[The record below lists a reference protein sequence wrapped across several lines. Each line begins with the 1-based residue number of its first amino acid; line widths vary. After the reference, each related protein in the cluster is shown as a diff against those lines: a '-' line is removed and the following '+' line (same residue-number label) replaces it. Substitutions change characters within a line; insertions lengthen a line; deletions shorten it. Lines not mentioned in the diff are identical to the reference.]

1 MFSALGFLLKT
12 SFEIV
17 FLHIAGDLPM
27 TIPTKR
33 LTATSI
39 ALLDNAAL
47 PSFSTKQNVSFA
59 DTFFC
64 YLRTNIFSKVFPHL
78 AFY

>member
-1 MFSALGFLLKT
+1 
-12 SFEIV
+12 
-17 FLHIAGDLPM
+17 M

-39 ALLDNAAL
+39 VLLDNAAL
-47 PSFSTKQNVSFA
+47 PLFSTKQNVSFA

-78 AFY
+78 AFC

>member
-1 MFSALGFLLKT
+1 MN
-12 SFEIV
+12 
-17 FLHIAGDLPM
+17 LPM

-33 LTATSI
+33 LTATNV

-59 DTFFC
+59 DTFFY
-64 YLRTNIFSKVFPHL
+64 YLRTNIFSTGFPHL
-78 AFY
+78 AFC